1 MPARALLS
9 GFAIPYNISISLSCG
24 FAFGYGFDFPVVYPQ
39 HLALKNLAENVTEKK
54 YKEGVWASCKR
65 LKDLANKGRL

>member
-54 YKEGVWASCKR
+54 IQRRRLGVLQALER
-65 LKDLANKGRL
+65 LS